1 MAENESPE
9 SGVVE
14 EKPKKKGKRAA
25 AAAQEHDHGHDHEH
39 GHDHDHAH
47 HHHDEDEEE
56 FKFVEEPVFDV
67 DYKGECAY
75 EVKVT
80 IPAANKKKQADE
92 MYDELKHDAEVPG
105 FRRGRAPRQ
114 ILERRFAKVVR
125 SEVDG
130 KLVGAS
136 FRKLIK
142 DKELKPIAL
151 PDIDGLDDKAERK
164 DEDPIVFTLKFE
176 VAPRVELGKYRGVKV
191 ERPIVTVSDK
201 DIDEAVEEF
210 RSRYATF
217 ETLADGVAASGDQVI
232 IDFKGTVDGEQFPG
246 GSATNYPYILGT
258 QRFFSEF
265 EDVLLGCSAG
275 DELSTEV
282 KLPEDSPNA
291 ELRDKTALFTISV
304 KEVKRRSLPALD
316 AEFAKKAGAESVDAL
331 RERLAKQLQD
341 NSRETSERIARG
353 RALDAVIEKSTYEIP
368 KSLIASVAQNYVEE
382 EVRRLIRMRVPVD
395 QIEQRME
402 EVKKQADESAID
414 EIKRTVT
421 LNEIGEAE
429 GIEVTDEDFE
439 SEASTIAMQLGM
451 QTDLVSRYISEET
464 DRRSM
469 YESRIFRAKAMN
481 AVMEHAKITDKEV
494 PSDEIEEAESK

>member
-25 AAAQEHDHGHDHEH
+25 AAQEHDHDHGHDHDH
-39 GHDHDHAH
+39 DHDHDHAH
-47 HHHDEDEEE
+47 HHDGEEEE

-92 MYDELKHDAEVPG
+92 MYEELKHDAEVPG

-151 PDIDGLDDKAERK
+151 PDIDGLDDKVERK
-164 DEDPIVFTLKFE
+164 EEDPLVFTLKFE
-176 VAPRVELGKYRGVKV
+176 VAPRVELGKYRGIKV
-191 ERPIVTVSDK
+191 ERPVVTVKDK
-201 DIDEAVEEF
+201 DIEEALEEF
-210 RSRYATF
+210 RGRYSTF
-217 ETLADGVAASGDQVI
+217 ETLAEGVAASGDQVV
-232 IDFKGTVDGEQFPG
+232 IDFTGTVDGEQFPG
-246 GSATNYPYILGT
+246 GSASSYPYILGT
-258 QRFFSEF
+258 KRFFSEF

-275 DELSTEV
+275 DELTTEV
-282 KLPEDSPNA
+282 KLPEDSPNSD
-291 ELRDKTALFTISV
+291 LRGKTAQFSITV
-304 KEVKRRSLPALD
+304 KEVKRRSLPELNS
-316 AEFAKKAGAESVDAL
+316 EFAKKVGADSIEAL

-341 NSRETSERIARG
+341 GSRETSERIARG

-382 EVRRLIRMRVPVD
+382 EVRRLVRMRVPIE
-395 QIEQRME
+395 QIEQRMD

-439 SEASTIAMQLGM
+439 SEAAQIAMQTGV

-464 DRRSM
+464 DRRSI

-481 AVMEHAKITDKEV
+481 AVMEHAKISDKEV
-494 PSDEIEEAESK
+494 PSDEIEEAQSK